1 MPVRD
6 ALRQLRHEGLLE
18 EDRGNHLRIASF
30 DFESI
35 RDVYAVKAAA
45 HARATRRATER
56 STDAELASLLD
67 IHREMVR
74 AVDQGDSADVAVSNW
89 SFHRRINVLARAP
102 YLVATLR
109 ALPIRFDGSAFH
121 ADVGWTHQCIQEH
134 QEVMQAITDRGADL
148 AAQLMNEHVTHS
160 AEFMISWLSSVRL
173 QNSSSTLDDEVRHS
187 SEFRAPLSGS
197 AEIT

>member
-121 ADVGWTHQCIQEH
+121 ADDFLAFQRTATEQLVNTRRRSTPFIGVQGSLVWFSRDHL
-134 QEVMQAITDRGADL
+134 VRAISLLGGRYRKARTG
-148 AAQLMNEHVTHS
+148 V
-160 AEFMISWLSSVRL
+160 IV
-173 QNSSSTLDDEVRHS
+173 
-187 SEFRAPLSGS
+187 
-197 AEIT
+197 